1 MSSSRGGYQ
10 PQACNLCW
18 KELQAPFLVTS
29 CNHVFCLSHRDH
41 EAFQQQS
48 CPGCGH
54 HLSAS
59 KGLKQANYDV
69 KSSDLSVLNGVTPDA
84 ALKVAGTAIK
94 FWVQQERTQLNY
106 MQHQAERAQA
116 SKDDQ
121 RERFEEAYREAK
133 DEMSNAV
140 ADKEQAQ
147 LQNEELAR
155 ENQTLHQ
162 KLQSQAQKV
171 RALEETV
178 VKLKRGAPDS
188 PSRRA
193 SPSRSPSRAIGAG
206 QPLAQ
211 PSPLR
216 GESQMFSPLR
226 GDSASSLLSQ
236 TPTFTSQRSRLGVA
250 TPLHPSP
257 SLHQHQR
264 LSSPAPSHG
273 ATSKRPRHVCFQH
286 APARAGSTG
295 RLTEAGRSEGQPEA

>member
-1 MSSSRGGYQ
+1 
-10 PQACNLCW
+10 
-18 KELQAPFLVTS
+18 
-29 CNHVFCLSHRDH
+29 
-41 EAFQQQS
+41 
-48 CPGCGH
+48 
-54 HLSAS
+54 
-59 KGLKQANYDV
+59 
-69 KSSDLSVLNGVTPDA
+69 
-84 ALKVAGTAIK
+84 
-94 FWVQQERTQLNY
+94 
-106 MQHQAERAQA
+106 
-116 SKDDQ
+116 
-121 RERFEEAYREAK
+121 
-133 DEMSNAV
+133 MSNAV

-273 ATSKRPRHVCFQH
+273 ATSKCPRPVCFQH